1 MQEQRLIE
9 AEALIERM
17 FLSELNYDV
26 FLYEENELDQFSA
39 DISFYNN
46 HESVQFYDIRLQT
59 VYDVKQ
65 LIKMILHI
73 GVQYYNYLSLD
84 DEFETHLNDYP
95 LLSGFDFGIGKAP
108 VETTIRVQKNKLMKS
123 IHRKQIL
130 TAIRI
135 GLVANIA
142 LALFK
147 LIFGYLG
154 NAQALISDGLNSSS
168 DVLISLMMLLALKN
182 IDKKTRL

>member
-1 MQEQRLIE
+1 MRQEGENMRFDAWTIEQKQKLETDYKLLFGGQIRVLKRLFRSKMDPVLCDELIENVSIHLFRVIQEQHLIE

-108 VETTIRVQKNKLMKS
+108 VETTIRVQK
-123 IHRKQIL
+123 
-130 TAIRI
+130 
-135 GLVANIA
+135 
-142 LALFK
+142 
-147 LIFGYLG
+147 
-154 NAQALISDGLNSSS
+154 LN
-168 DVLISLMMLLALKN
+168 
-182 IDKKTRL
+182 